1 MISYKYTSLNSTNKK
16 CALFWKIAWTFNKSW
31 PYTRWKRNTNLF
43 QRMISW
49 EPHFWS
55 DDPKNFSNTF
65 YLGFWLEDQISRL
78 IIIMN
83 INSSVKCK
91 TRFQKPN
98 FRTQPRVETFYRI
111 CDHLKHEPILCYCTF
126 DLILFNLFLDLFFSS
141 FKIRQFKYIKV
152 RSPSSNCLSMQLSI
166 FQLL

>member
-1 MISYKYTSLNSTNKK
+1 
-16 CALFWKIAWTFNKSW
+16 
-31 PYTRWKRNTNLF
+31 
-43 QRMISW
+43 
-49 EPHFWS
+49 
-55 DDPKNFSNTF
+55 
-65 YLGFWLEDQISRL
+65 
-78 IIIMN
+78 MN

-166 FQLL
+166 FQLLQFLHVSYRQFAFLTGFRKKIGLRIRQNLILSCLLLLMVYLYLSYSYF